1 MKKGLWYYNTV
12 ALTPMGYPIGLITG
26 WIGPW
31 VLRGTFHGASHGIPR
46 DVTDAIELPM
56 RCSTRQP
63 IYTMFPVKEVPRG
76 VLWDVQWDS
85 SMAWP
90 RGIPMRQHGIFHGLL
105 GHPMG
110 ISQAIPLR
118 GVVMGGY
125 LWLQFLCVAV
135 FPVPV
140 GGLWRLPLFKVLS
153 STELYQKQ
161 CRNDVVCFGS
171 II

>member
-76 VLWDVQWDS
+76 VLWDVQWDI

-110 ISQAIPLR
+110 NLTGHSSSWCCDGWLSLATIFVCRCVSCPGGRPLAFAIIQSI
-118 GVVMGGY
+118 VVH
-125 LWLQFLCVAV
+125 
-135 FPVPV
+135 
-140 GGLWRLPLFKVLS
+140 RTLPKAMS
-153 STELYQKQ
+153 K
-161 CRNDVVCFGS
+161 
-171 II
+171 